1 MLVKSISLVAAMSLV
16 QDLGYN
22 RQHTVHE
29 FAFTRCLVIPE
40 DLTLCEMKC
49 ELVQDIYYGTNF
61 CHSVMRVS
69 YKWSFRNCKKIGG
82 IPSRNQAVLDVGEH
96 SHIFMNPLYS
106 SRESVQ

>member
-40 DLTLCEMKC
+40 DSTLCEMKC
-49 ELVQDIYYGTNF
+49 ELVQGIWYQF
-61 CHSVMRVS
+61 L
-69 YKWSFRNCKKIGG
+69 SFRDEGVF
-82 IPSRNQAVLDVGEH
+82 QMEL
-96 SHIFMNPLYS
+96 
-106 SRESVQ
+106 